1 MAQPYNQTIL
11 LDANRLSSEEYSAS
25 NLAQTD
31 NAVFTNKVSNGVT
44 LDIGDQVSIQSA
56 HISQRG
62 AGGSVIQMDGKV
74 LGKKEITYTKTTNSS
89 YVGFFKDENVAEPI
103 LSGYSPTGYAY
114 ETSENITEL
123 VDIKDN
129 EATVVFNYYKNAN
142 GENNIGLPRNYGSAS
157 MEDSVHGG
165 DPSGAGLTNASFWSA
180 SDSFAKGCNT
190 FHMAASHTCMDDFV
204 TSDGLNCCGTACKIM
219 KIKQDN
225 SKFTLFKRSEIVWKH
240 SAVSSASSAS
250 YLKPGGDAT
259 FPDPCLGTYNRFRQK
274 VVLGTKVG
282 YNTPSTISNDITDTL
297 LDTDNPI
304 KIINND
310 STSSVVNSTLYKAFP
325 CANRI
330 HMSQKNARH
339 FFNTDNVKD
348 NMAINP
354 GEGDY
359 LVFPDPLNDVR
370 SIGYLSCYSFVGFKR
385 PDLVEQGRKNFV
397 YHGNLVNACITRAE
411 GPTATIKT
419 NLTYSDEVCQKIKA
433 FFDAQA
439 SYPELFDYAVDSS
452 NGITNYETYNTTSA
466 SLSASFREEARFLHI
481 QIGGRLGVP
490 HEGDPSDALG
500 GDNYNVSYTN
510 TNTPAPPSRANASD
524 ESSNPI
530 FVYYNKNSS
539 DNLANSTNGTRK
551 DNLAYGFALN
561 EGGFIAFMTEPIGG
575 IPDSYFDEQERGT
588 DAINTGTHIGYD
600 YHFNA
605 FGNAAI
611 ILSSGFHP
619 LQYYGKQEYS
629 DGQDIRQVYC
639 GANNCLFN
647 FDATESRFEISN
659 LHSPEKVGNFYN
671 AGDPAPGSDI
681 FGPPPSAQAGNDC
694 FKINKQLKYD
704 SWSPC
709 MQPYS
714 VIDVSTSGTDPG
726 TATQKTFIPIN
737 PNLSVGVIYDS
748 HGGVIIED
756 MGVTEDKWGDS
767 IWGLL
772 GFQYGQFNAS
782 GDINTVLNSNFRIT
796 NDTVNV
802 SGITTNANVTS
813 STGQQF
819 FTNVFAINMF
829 NSMVESECS
838 FYNTQKTLLNVSGTT
853 PDHLVPP
860 TIVVGD
866 VESTKI
872 VANELPRKLLKGY
885 FLINSDILDS
895 ANYYQLANP
904 LQTMA
909 IVGKYNGANDFVNYD
924 GGGPVFTVT
933 RKKTITS
940 IKTQIL
946 DPEGSLAQVGDN
958 SGIIYRIDKQI
969 KTDLHFAE
977 NLLAGEYGKP
987 PSGR

>member
-31 NAVFTNKVSNGVT
+31 NAVFTNKVSNGIT
-44 LDIGDQVSIQSA
+44 LDIGDKVSIESA

-62 AGGSVIQMDGKV
+62 AGGSVIQMDGRV
-74 LGKKEITYTKTTNSS
+74 LGQKEISYTKTTNSS
-89 YVGFFKDENVAEPI
+89 YVGFFKDESVASPI

-114 ETSENITEL
+114 ETSENVTEL

-157 MEDSVHGG
+157 MENASHGG
-165 DPSGAGLTNASFWSA
+165 DPAGAGVTNASFWSA

-190 FHMAASHTCMDDFV
+190 FHMAASHTCLDDYV

-250 YLKPGGDAT
+250 YLSPRGEDVR
-259 FPDPCLGTYNRFRQK
+259 PDPALGDYNVFRQK

-282 YNTPSTISNDITDTL
+282 YNTPSTVSTDMTNTL

-304 KIINND
+304 KIIDND
-310 STSSVVNSTLYKAFP
+310 STSSFVDSTLYKAFP

-330 HMSQKNARH
+330 HMSQKNCTH
-339 FFNTDNVKD
+339 FFNTGTIKD
-348 NMAINP
+348 SMAINP
-354 GEGDY
+354 GPTIFNH
-359 LVFPDPLNDVR
+359 VPLNDVR

-385 PDLVEQGRKNFV
+385 PDLVEAGRNVFA
-397 YHGNLVNACITRAE
+397 YHGNAITTSITRAE
-411 GPTATIKT
+411 GPTAIIKT
-419 NLTYSDEVCQKIKA
+419 NMTYSDDVCQRLKR
-433 FFDAQA
+433 FFDSQPL
-439 SYPELFDYAVDSS
+439 YPELFDYATDPN
-452 NGITNYETYNTTSA
+452 NGITNYSTHNTTSA
-466 SLSASFREEARFLHI
+466 SLNASFREEARFLHI
-481 QIGGRLGVP
+481 QVGGRQGFP
-490 HEGDPSDALG
+490 HEAEASFPLG
-500 GDNYNVSYTN
+500 GENYNVSYSN
-510 TNTPAPPSRANASD
+510 TNAAPPSPANASD
-524 ESSNPI
+524 ESTNPI
-530 FVYYNKNSS
+530 FIYYNKNSS
-539 DNLANSTNGTRK
+539 DAPANSTNGTRK

-561 EGGFIAFMTEPIGG
+561 EGGFIAFMTGPLGG
-575 IPDSYFDEQERGT
+575 IPDSYFDEQARST
-588 DAINTGTHIGYD
+588 DTINTNTRIGYD

-611 ILSSGFHP
+611 TLSSGFHP

-629 DGQDIRQVYC
+629 DGEDIRQVYC

-647 FDATESRFEISN
+647 FDTTQSRFEISN

-671 AGDPAPGSDI
+671 AGDPAPGTDI
-681 FGPPPSAQAGNDC
+681 FGPPASAQAGNDC

-748 HGGVIIED
+748 HGGVVIED

-782 GDINTVLNSNFRIT
+782 GDINSIRNFNFRIT

-802 SGITTNANVTS
+802 SGVTTNANVTS

-829 NSMVESECS
+829 NSMVESQCS
-838 FYNTQKTLLNVSGTT
+838 FYNTQKTLLNISAAT

-866 VESTKI
+866 VESPKI

-909 IVGKYNGANDFVNYD
+909 IVGKYNGANDFVNYS
-924 GGGPVFTVT
+924 GGGPEFTVT

-940 IKTQIL
+940 IKSQIL

-958 SGIIYRIDKQI
+958 SGIIYRVDKQI

-977 NLLAGEYGKP
+977 NLLAGEYGP
-987 PSGR
+987 PPQPQ